1 MNSVE
6 MMDFVLNM
14 MELSLQMMEFVL
26 QMMEFVLT
34 MMECA
39 FKMTVL
45 IQTARRPALLS
56 CARGKYS
63 VQYVYTIN

>member
-1 MNSVE
+1 
-6 MMDFVLNM
+6 MDYALR
-14 MELSLQMMEFVL
+14 
-26 QMMEFVLT
+26 MMEFVLT